1 MNATRVALALALTC
15 LANAGA
21 CALPAAAH
29 GDDRIVASVGDSI
42 SQKQAEIEATRNR
55 LNSKRDQL
63 HFQIVR
69 ETDLQRQLSDTN
81 HGISQVTANLAGL
94 GSQVRANEAKLAWN
108 TVQLNAAKA
117 TLERHNDALRRRLVD
132 AYERGD
138 TDYLNVLLSATSFTD
153 FAERWEDIRYLIA
166 ANERTVRERKA
177 AERAV
182 ERVERDVERERV
194 VLGDIVAREQQT
206 RFELAALATQRTQL
220 VDAAEAQRRSVSSEV
235 AQLEELSA
243 AQEAELE
250 RFIRERQRLEEERRA
265 AADAQRRRAAQLAG
279 QAIPPPTNTG
289 APGTF
294 SWPASGP
301 ITDPFGMRMHPITHR
316 WRMHTGMDIGAPMG
330 STITAAAGGRVIY
343 AGWEGGYGNTIIID
357 HGGATSTLYGHCSQ
371 LFVSEGQD
379 VARGQAIGAVGSTGE
394 STGPHLHFEIRINGT
409 PVDPAS
415 RLR

>member
-1 MNATRVALALALTC
+1 LHSRSHSRASRTR
-15 LANAGA
+15 
-21 CALPAAAH
+21 
-29 GDDRIVASVGDSI
+29 ASVGDSI

>member
-1 MNATRVALALALTC
+1 M
-15 LANAGA
+15 
-21 CALPAAAH
+21 
-29 GDDRIVASVGDSI
+29 
-42 SQKQAEIEATRNR
+42 
-55 LNSKRDQL
+55 
-63 HFQIVR
+63 R